1 MNFSLSESD
10 EPAIPSEKTYKLLYY
25 LSGEMKHAFLII
37 RIFTIVLLAMSV
49 HAQEPS
55 QKKESYKSLKS
66 RSSRTQIEQ
75 LLQEANE
82 FKLSNPSQALNH
94 VQEALGM
101 SIAQNDGFNEAKC
114 YLLLGEIN
122 ENIQEWGLALDN
134 FDRAYQKLFANYT
147 QSTEYQRTLRGL
159 GNTYLK
165 LGNYPLALKYYQEV
179 IQLPLGEVEKAERQ
193 IDLSEVYYQMG
204 NYKEAL
210 KVIEETRNAS
220 KIRNHAL
227 EGKIQNQKAKIY
239 ARLNNV
245 DKANDFYQSSQQNLR
260 AANTSPRQDQEDELA
275 VQSSNAKEE
284 ISGALREQK
293 RYDEDIALRKQSI
306 ESNIESNN
314 LGEVSKD
321 KIELSKSL
329 VAKGETLSAIRE
341 LEEAAVL
348 ADTINNPKKQATA
361 YLQLADL
368 YEKNGMPSKALS
380 IFKKYSEAII
390 RTEKQNEFALQE
402 KADLIKKQKEIE
414 ALSNRVVLGQQEE
427 QTTLQQQQLII
438 YGLLV
443 IIAIT
448 MVTSYFIFKNAQA
461 SKRANQLL
469 ALKSLRSQM
478 NPHFIFNALNSVN
491 HFISQN
497 DERTANKFL
506 SEFSRLMRL
515 VLENSQEDFIPLH
528 KEEEIISLYIKLEH
542 YRFRDKFDYQVR
554 VDEDLNKE
562 TIELP
567 PMLIQPYIENAVWHG
582 LRYKE
587 SKGSLDIHIG
597 KDIRGLKIEVTDNGI
612 GRKKSAAL
620 KTENQKK
627 HNSTGLKNIQER
639 LNILNTVYKTNY
651 QVQIEDLPS
660 DSGTRVTIS
669 VPIQNGMI

>member
-1 MNFSLSESD
+1 
-10 EPAIPSEKTYKLLYY
+10 
-25 LSGEMKHAFLII
+25 MKHTFLII
-37 RIFTIVLLAMSV
+37 SLLAGALLAV
-49 HAQEPS
+49 DGYAQEPE

-66 RSSRTQIEQ
+66 RSSRTGIEQ
-75 LLQEANE
+75 LLREANE
-82 FKLSNPSQALNH
+82 LKTSNPSQALNN
-94 VQEALGM
+94 VQDALGM
-101 SIAQNDGFNEAKC
+101 SIAQSDGFNEAKC

-134 FDRAYQKLFANYT
+134 YERAYQKLSNSYA
-147 QSTEYQRTLRGL
+147 STVEYQHTLRGL

-165 LGNYPLALKYYQEV
+165 LGNYAQALRYFQETVKMPLSDT
-179 IQLPLGEVEKAERQ
+179 EKTERQ
-193 IDLSEVYYQMG
+193 LDISEVYYQMG
-204 NYKEAL
+204 NYTEAL
-210 KVIEETRNAS
+210 KIIEETGSTS
-220 KIRNHAL
+220 KIRNETL

-239 ARLNNV
+239 ARSNNV
-245 DKANDFYQSSQQNLR
+245 DKANDLFQSSQRNLR
-260 AANTSPRQDQEDELA
+260 AANAAPKQDREEELA

-293 RYDEDIALRKQSI
+293 RYDEDIALREQSI
-306 ESNIESNN
+306 DYNTESNN

-329 VAKGETLSAIRE
+329 IAKGETNKAIIE
-341 LEEAAVL
+341 LEEAAAL
-348 ADTINNPKKQATA
+348 ADTINNPKEQANA
-361 YLQLADL
+361 YLNLAEL
-368 YEKNGMPSKALS
+368 YEKNGSPLQALNT
-380 IFKKYSEAII
+380 FKKYSEAVA
-390 RTEKQNEFALQE
+390 RTEKQNKLALQE
-402 KADLIKKQKEIE
+402 KANLIKQQKEIE
-414 ALSNRVVLGQQEE
+414 ELSNRVVLGQQEE
-427 QTTLQQQQLII
+427 QTTLQRQQLII

-443 IIAIT
+443 IIVIIV
-448 MVTSYFIFKNAQA
+448 VTSYFIFKNAQE

-515 VLENSQEDFIPLH
+515 VMENSQEDFIPLY
-528 KEEEIISLYIKLEH
+528 KEEEIISLYVKLEH
-542 YRFRDKFDYQVR
+542 YRFRDKFDYQIR
-554 VDEDLNKE
+554 VDDDLNKE

-587 SKGSLDIHIG
+587 SKGNLDVHIG
-597 KDIRGLKIEVTDNGI
+597 KDAQGLKVEITDDGI
-612 GRKKSAAL
+612 GRKKSMEL

-639 LNILNTVYKTNY
+639 LHILNTIYKTSY
-651 QVQIEDLPS
+651 RVAIEDLPA
-660 DSGTRVTIS
+660 DGGTRVTIS
-669 VPIQNGMI
+669 LPLQNGKHV